1 MRIYSRYFTLTI
13 HSLTIHSILSPC
25 IQVIYVML
33 AVATSQYLSEIQ
45 GGGYLVSQFDLPR
58 VPIPLLHIVYEEV
71 KERIS
76 FVTKAITTGYY
87 YPNDHLIHLSDSLI
101 NPKTYSTLKNL
112 EFDLFEFII
121 MECWRKVTSYLNSPD
136 SPESIDNIHSVQRS
150 SHLIEE
156 NLFLFYRDF
165 SKELVPLR
173 YSMTNSINE
182 NEHMSILT
190 I

>member
-1 MRIYSRYFTLTI
+1 
-13 HSLTIHSILSPC
+13 
-25 IQVIYVML
+25 ML
-33 AVATSQYLSEIQ
+33 AVATSEYLSEIQ
-45 GGGYLVSQFDLPR
+45 GGEYLVPPFNMPK
-58 VPIPLLHIVYEEV
+58 VPIPLLHIVYEEM

-76 FVTKAITTGYY
+76 FVTEAITSGYY
-87 YPNDHLIHLSDSLI
+87 YPKNHLIRLNDSLI

-112 EFDLFEFII
+112 DFDLFESII
-121 MECWRKVTSYLNSPD
+121 KECWKKVTSYLKSPD
-136 SPESIDNIHSVQRS
+136 SPESIECIHSVQRS
-150 SHLIEE
+150 RHLIEE